1 MTINNT
7 YKGNRWFKC
16 DLHLHTPES
25 KCFQDPTITAEQ
37 WVNRAIEQGLDCVAV
52 TDHNSGN
59 WVDKIKEASS
69 GRKLIVFPGVEITCD
84 TSKVHLLVIF
94 DPSKT
99 STDVNDF
106 LIQCGIKRED
116 FADQLASTTETVFQV
131 AEKAFNC
138 GALVIPAHIDEYNGL
153 ESISAQNLDSFY
165 NLPYINAV
173 QVVHKEFLDDSLI
186 TNNNSQ
192 LRDQLNTY
200 YANPTTAI
208 DYAKIGDWHTTV
220 KKAIKKKLAITTFSD
235 NPHEPSNSKHGI
247 DGIGT
252 RFTWIKMDEMPTLEG
267 MRQAFLLPQYRVKN
281 DFETTT
287 QPYRLP
293 SLWIKSIS
301 ITNTSVTDSSVPL
314 VLEFSP
320 QLNAV
325 IGGRGSG
332 KSSILR
338 FIRGLFN
345 RTSDLSQLT
354 EILNDHSSFYRKDER
369 SKGVLNP
376 SSTIEVEFIRNEII
390 HKITASSIT
399 NSDNQIVAIQKLD
412 PLTGTWILE
421 EAESYIDFFE
431 FEQYSQKQ
439 IYEIAQSPNS
449 LRERIDN
456 SISTME
462 TLKNEREV
470 SKNSYLATSASIR
483 KIQQQVSSKGK
494 LQTEIKDLGDQIT
507 LLQSSGIATL
517 LQNRNTFLAQQKLLH
532 EVIENA
538 TTKESELQE
547 FIDDFSLT
555 SAAFDTFAEDEETSF
570 NEKFQTLNSGFAE
583 VKLDLEKAKTKAEQF
598 RTIFETEI
606 TTSEWKK
613 AFDINET
620 EFTEKKLELET
631 QGVQDISNF
640 EILTDSKLLKE
651 QELALI
657 TTLEGSLTT
666 ELAKRT
672 EIHDDYVLNIKA
684 ITDARRAFV
693 TKMHTDDKIRVNI
706 TPFRNRADFVSKLRG
721 ILNRE
726 SGFESDIDALAEIC
740 FNGIAERKILDV
752 RKAFHDLKAS
762 NSVTGISGYFTNLVK
777 GLSEAQIDEIDLLF
791 PEDEIDIKYKP
802 SGSTTYKPL
811 SSASAGQK
819 TTAILTLILSQGD
832 MPLLLDQPED
842 DLDNRLV
849 YELIV
854 DRLKQAKEHRQIIVI
869 THNANIPVNGD
880 AEYII
885 SMNSETKR
893 LSVLHAGTVEQPA
906 IKKEICDVME
916 GTEYAFDMRSKR
928 YKDIL
933 GTA

>member
-25 KCFQDPTITAEQ
+25 KCFQDRNVTAEQ
-37 WVNRAIEQGLDCVAV
+37 WVQRAIEQDLDCIAV

-59 WVDKIKEASS
+59 WVDQIKVAASGS
-69 GRKLIVFPGVEITCD
+69 KLIVFPGVEITCD

-99 STDVNDF
+99 STEVNDF

-116 FADQLASTTETVFQV
+116 FADQLASTMQTIFEV
-131 AEKAFNC
+131 AERAFNN
-138 GALVIPAHIDEYNGL
+138 GALVIPAHIDEFNGL
-153 ESISAQNLDSFY
+153 ESISPQNLDLFY

-173 QVVHKEFLDDSLI
+173 QVVHKEFMDNSLV
-186 TNNNSQ
+186 TNNNTSF
-192 LRDQLNTY
+192 RDQLNTY
-200 YANPTTAI
+200 YSNPTPVI
-208 DYAKIGDWHTTV
+208 DYARIGDWHATV
-220 KKAIKKKLAITTFSD
+220 KKASQKKIAITTFSD
-235 NPHEPSNSKHGI
+235 NPHQPGNSKHGL
-247 DGIGT
+247 DGIGK
-252 RFTWIKMDEMPTLEG
+252 RFTWIKMDETPTLEG
-267 MRQAFLLPQYRVKN
+267 MRQAFLLPEYRVKS
-281 DFETTT
+281 DFEAMT
-287 QPYRLP
+287 QPYKLP

-301 ITNTSVTDSSVPL
+301 VINTSVTDGAVPL

-320 QLNAV
+320 QLNAI

-345 RTSDLSQLT
+345 RTSDLSELS
-354 EILNDHSSFYRKDER
+354 EILNDHSSFYKKDER
-369 SKGVLNP
+369 SKGVLN
-376 SSTIEVEFIRNEII
+376 SNSTIEVEFVRNEIL
-390 HKITASSIT
+390 HKIIASSIT
-399 NSDNQIVAIQKLD
+399 NSTNQTVVIQKLD
-412 PLTGTWILE
+412 LATGSWILE

-470 SKNSYLATSASIR
+470 FKNSYLETSASIR
-483 KIQQQVSSKGK
+483 KIQQQVSNKGK
-494 LQTEIKDLGDQIT
+494 LQTEIKDLDDRIT

-517 LQNRNTFLAQQKLLH
+517 LQERNTFLAQQKLLK
-532 EVIENA
+532 EVIKDA
-538 TTKESELQE
+538 KAKEAELQE
-547 FIDDFSLT
+547 FIDTFNLT
-555 SAAFDTFAEDEETSF
+555 MVDFDTFPLSEKPTFE
-570 NEKFQTLNSGFAE
+570 EKFQALNSGFE
-583 VKLDLEKAKTKAEQF
+583 QLKQELEQAKTKAGQF
-598 RTIFETEI
+598 ITTFETEI
-606 TTSEWKK
+606 ATTKWKET
-613 AFDINET
+613 FDKNESD
-620 EFTEKKLELET
+620 FIAKKLELEQ
-631 QGVQDISNF
+631 QGVEDISNF
-640 EILTDSKLLKE
+640 EILTKSKLAKE
-651 QELALI
+651 KDLILI
-657 TTLEGSLTT
+657 TALEGSLTT
-666 ELAKRT
+666 EVIKHGK
-672 EIHDDYVLNIKA
+672 IHNDYVIKTKA
-684 ITDARRAFV
+684 ITETRRSFV
-693 TKMHTDDKIRVNI
+693 TSIHTDDKIKVSI
-706 TPFRNRADFVSKLRG
+706 TPFRNKADFVNKLRA

-726 SGFESDIDALAEIC
+726 SGFETDIDVLKEIC
-740 FNGIAERKILDV
+740 FNGNVEQKILDV
-752 RKAFHDLKAS
+752 KKVFHDIRAGI
-762 NSVTGISGYFTNLVK
+762 SVVGISGYFVNLIK
-777 GLSEAQIDEIDLLF
+777 GLSDAQIDEIDLLF

-802 SGSTTYKPL
+802 YGSTTYKPL

-832 MPLLLDQPED
+832 TPLLLDQPED

-885 SMNSETKR
+885 SMNSESKK
-893 LSVLHAGTVEQPA
+893 LSVLYQGSVEQPE

-916 GTEYAFDMRSKR
+916 GTEHAFDMRSKR

-933 GTA
+933 STI